1 MEPIAPPGARE
12 PSDTFRFSSGDGTQ
26 LYGEYFAASGP
37 SAALVVHGY
46 AEHCGRYREV
56 ASGSGSPHADL

>member
-46 AEHCGRYREV
+46 AEHCGR
-56 ASGSGSPHADL
+56 S